1 MPDLVTLNM
10 RELDR
15 LKVIQAVVDLGLKPG
30 RAANAAFDAM
40 KKGHRLPAWVARV
53 GTETS
58 ANTVSFGGRDVSV
71 TNACKPHDYSSER
84 IAVLYDPQEDVV
96 IRP

>member
-1 MPDLVTLNM
+1 M
-10 RELDR
+10 
-15 LKVIQAVVDLGLKPG
+15 DLGLKPG

-58 ANTVSFGGRDVSV
+58 ASTVSFGGRDVSV
-71 TNACKPHDYSSER
+71 TNACEPHDYSSEH
-84 IAVLYDPQEDVV
+84 IAVLYDSQKMSSFALERTITPICAAD
-96 IRP
+96 